1 MLNRHQPNQRFDP
14 TDHARCQAL
23 SPRQPSNLF
32 QLGPAGRTAN
42 TPYRNLQPDAVLEQV
57 TLSHAANSRVVDRK
71 AVLMATTTTWMVIIR
86 RMQSYQQG
94 LGSNLGAGLNRE
106 SFPEKG
112 KRISMHSDGGGPVGF
127 VVLANSK
134 LTGFT
139 AVSYFFTLICEEP
152 FFIAPIATLH
162 SLACGGGYDKT
173 RLFSILK
180 TKQAILSCDI
190 GTRPDAESLSA

>member
-1 MLNRHQPNQRFDP
+1 
-14 TDHARCQAL
+14 
-23 SPRQPSNLF
+23 
-32 QLGPAGRTAN
+32 
-42 TPYRNLQPDAVLEQV
+42 
-57 TLSHAANSRVVDRK
+57 VDRK

-152 FFIAPIATLH
+152 FFMGYRSGWRVIPVTLMYTAPF
-162 SLACGGGYDKT
+162 
-173 RLFSILK
+173 LFWF
-180 TKQAILSCDI
+180 
-190 GTRPDAESLSA
+190 

>member
-152 FFIAPIATLH
+152 FLLPQT
-162 SLACGGGYDKT
+162 GYHCPPN
-173 RLFSILK
+173 F
-180 TKQAILSCDI
+180 
-190 GTRPDAESLSA
+190 